1 MRAFYDD
8 FSPESQGREEQ
19 LALEGVHSTPT
30 YISAGLHAPVNR
42 EQELYD
48 DFLRIHQGQASIE
61 PINHDFSYSDAIV
74 ASPQVNQKRDV
85 QTFEAD
91 PFSMDFDRGTPV
103 RQEYVKPLIEQRSEQ
118 FKQELTRRQYEHS
131 MPYFDR
137 DTQRLRAAEMSTG
150 STLV

>member
-1 MRAFYDD
+1 
-8 FSPESQGREEQ
+8 
-19 LALEGVHSTPT
+19 
-30 YISAGLHAPVNR
+30 
-42 EQELYD
+42 
-48 DFLRIHQGQASIE
+48 
-61 PINHDFSYSDAIV
+61 
-74 ASPQVNQKRDV
+74 
-85 QTFEAD
+85 
-91 PFSMDFDRGTPV
+91 MDFERGTPV